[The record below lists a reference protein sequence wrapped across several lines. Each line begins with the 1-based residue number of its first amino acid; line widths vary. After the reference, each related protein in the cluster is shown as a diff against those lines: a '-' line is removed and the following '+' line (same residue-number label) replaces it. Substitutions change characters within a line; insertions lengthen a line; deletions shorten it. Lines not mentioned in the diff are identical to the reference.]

1 MALLP
6 RSCQPH
12 TIITGIS
19 HFVAAHAGSFGA
31 RELRTAAWAIASMSD
46 ARHNGGPEAVEAA
59 GAALTAIAARV
70 VQLERQFTPAA
81 AAAIMWAFAACGR
94 NEGGLHLVPRVA
106 VTELLSALA
115 KEIPPQVGKGG
126 ECVGK

>member
-12 TIITGIS
+12 TIVTGIS
-19 HFVAAHAGSFGA
+19 HFIADRAEGFGA

-46 ARHNGGPEAVEAA
+46 ARRNGGPEAIEAA
-59 GAALTAIAARV
+59 GAALTAIAARA

-81 AAAIMWAFAACGR
+81 AAALMWAFAACGG
-94 NEGGLHLVPRVA
+94 EGGLQLVPRDA
-106 VTELLSALA
+106 VTELFSALA
-115 KEIPPQVGKGG
+115 KEIPPQVGNGRDV
-126 ECVGK
+126 ET